1 MKLDRNITT
10 PRRGKY
16 ALIKLRPQIQYGV
29 ECPTFLE
36 PDAMAGG
43 KGAVYVPVIQE
54 AIDFG
59 DSHESDFFVIR
70 LKDKYAGAA
79 LAAYA
84 NAAMQD
90 DPEYG
95 REMMALVQKAI
106 EHPLKR
112 RPD

>member
-16 ALIKLRPQIQYGV
+16 ALIKLRISTPIPVREIGKIV
-29 ECPTFLE
+29 AFSV
-36 PDAMAGG
+36 DAS
-43 KGAVYVPVIQE
+43 AV
-54 AIDFG
+54 DFG
-59 DSHESDFFVIR
+59 DTDDSDFFVMR
-70 LKDKYAGAA
+70 LKDKYTGAA

-84 NAAMQD
+84 NAAMLD
-90 DPEYG
+90 DLEYG
-95 REMMALVQKAI
+95 REMMVLAQKAI

>member
-16 ALIKLRPQIQYGV
+16 ALIKLRQAQMQPCANPNWTEV
-29 ECPTFLE
+29 TTK
-36 PDAMAGG
+36 D
-43 KGAVYVPVIQE
+43 
-54 AIDFG
+54 IDFG
-59 DSHESDFFVIR
+59 DTADSDFFVIR

-84 NAAMQD
+84 NSAMQD

-95 REMMALVQKAI
+95 REMMALAQKAI
-106 EHPLKR
+106 EHPLKKK
-112 RPD
+112 PD